1 MTALLFIIAGLAT
14 YRVTRLVTADKVTET
29 LRQRVKSKWLGYLVQ
44 CDWCLSI
51 WIAPAP
57 ALAMVLWPDNRA
69 VLVVLV
75 GLALSAVTGLLAM
88 MEQRLDL

>member
-14 YRVTRLVTADKVTET
+14 YRVTRLVTADKITEA
-29 LRQRVKSKWLGYLVQ
+29 LRQRVTSKWLGYLVQ

-51 WIAPAP
+51 WLAPAP
-57 ALAMVLWPDNRA
+57 ALAVVLWPDNRA

-75 GLALSAVTGLLAM
+75 ALALSAVTGLLAM
-88 MEQRLDL
+88 VEQRLDI

>member
-14 YRVTRLVTADKVTET
+14 YRVTRLITADKITEA
-29 LRQRVKSKWLGYLVQ
+29 LRQRVTSKWLGYLVQ

-51 WIAPAP
+51 WLAPAP
-57 ALAMVLWPDNRA
+57 ALAVVLWPDNRA

-75 GLALSAVTGLLAM
+75 ALALSAVTGLLAM
-88 MEQRLDL
+88 VEQRLDI

>member
-1 MTALLFIIAGLAT
+1 MTALLLIISGLAT
-14 YRVTRLVTADKVTET
+14 YRVTRLVTADKITET

-51 WIAPAP
+51 WLGPAP
-57 ALAMVLWPDNRA
+57 ALAVVMWPENRA

-75 GLALSAVTGLLAM
+75 ALALSAVTGLLAM
-88 MEQRLDL
+88 VEQRLDS

>member
-14 YRVTRLVTADKVTET
+14 YRVTRLITADKITEA
-29 LRQRVKSKWLGYLVQ
+29 LRQRVTSKWLGYLVQ

-51 WIAPAP
+51 WLAPAP
-57 ALAMVLWPDNRA
+57 ALAVILWPDNRA

-75 GLALSAVTGLLAM
+75 ALALSAVTGLLAM
-88 MEQRLDL
+88 VEQRLDI